1 MHFILS
7 PIFSVFAMVGDVDH
21 WIDLAKECKYLPEND
36 LKVNHSCAL
45 LGCQIPVIL
54 TSTIGLLIVL
64 ESHKYLSWLSHLF
77 SCESSHQDWLV
88 VLELICCSS
97 KFSISITL

>member
-1 MHFILS
+1 
-7 PIFSVFAMVGDVDH
+7 MVGDVDQ
-21 WIDLAKECKYLPEND
+21 WIDIAKECKYLPEND

-54 TSTIGLLIVL
+54 TSTIALA
-64 ESHKYLSWLSHLF
+64 SPQCLSWMSHTF

-88 VLELICCSS
+88 VLELISVS
-97 KFSISITL
+97 PYAPV